1 MACTDSHFTRT
12 DAHPRRRP
20 ARALLVLTTA
30 LAAVSAAFV
39 TMAPAASA
47 QEDPAIVRA
56 RERVQQAQAEAN
68 AAHARYQQAVG
79 ERDQAEAQIADLE
92 AEIPALRAQEAEL
105 RAREAELRARE
116 AELRAQL
123 AARAAA
129 LYKNADPTAG
139 LEVLAAKDRMQAGR
153 KTKLT
158 EAADE
163 YDDERAR
170 QLHDTADGLQQ
181 VQVELNAKRAELEAK
196 RAELEAKRAELD
208 GLIERLDREKAV
220 FEQKVAEANRALE
233 VAEEIGALR
242 ALGEPVMGPTILS
255 PDELVA
261 WYRSSGASPRLS
273 GGMSIE
279 ELARIFVE
287 EGTAENVR
295 GDFAFA
301 QSYIETGGF
310 RAGGSE
316 NNFSGLG
323 ACDGCKGQEH
333 FPTARDG
340 VRAQIQH
347 LRNYA
352 DRRSRASDL
361 RNPPSPYW
369 YGADPAV
376 AARNFDTFFAKGWA
390 PTWQMMGRGNW
401 ATDRDYASKVIGI
414 YNRMIAT
421 KGI

>member
-12 DAHPRRRP
+12 DSRPRRRP
-20 ARALLVLTTA
+20 ARTLLVLTTA
-30 LAAVSAAFV
+30 VAALSAAFV
-39 TMAPAASA
+39 TMAPATSA

-79 ERDQAEAQIADLE
+79 ERDQAQAQMAELE

-163 YDDERAR
+163 FDDERAR

-208 GLIERLDREKAV
+208 GLIERLDQEKAV

-242 ALGEPVMGPTILS
+242 ALGEPVMGPTILT
-255 PDELVA
+255 PGELVA

-273 GGMSIE
+273 GGMSME

-369 YGADPAV
+369 YGADPGV